1 MTACA
6 DACPDAGRWRAWLDT
21 RASDERTE
29 LADHLVAC
37 ADCQGIVAETRLN
50 ARVAADALALLAPRN
65 LPTAADIVAARLRLP
80 VVGAGAATPSPV
92 AGDRHAGDASAVHPG
107 AGSRFSRWT
116 PRPLRRA
123 LWRIAGAAVAALLV
137 VGVVAFTPGGHTAAA
152 AFLAQFRSQQL
163 TVIEVSPRSQQD
175 IQRTLEALSNFG
187 TVSTSDGALSSRGQ
201 RQNLPSVS
209 LSEASQRVGFA
220 VTEPDP
226 NALPP
231 GVNKTPTVQVMPGTT
246 IRFTFDRAKALAYYQ
261 AQGKNVNIPPR
272 FDQATLVAEL
282 PTAALLIYSSTD
294 SSSRQELVV
303 GESGE
308 LTMGTEG
315 NVNLSEM
322 RDFLLRLPGLP
333 ADTVS
338 QLRAIDDW
346 QHTLP
351 VPLPADQ
358 VQWQGIPIQGKQ
370 GLIVNDNSGI
380 GSAAIVQ
387 SGGHIYGWAGSL
399 KATDLLNV
407 ANHTALAH

>member
-6 DACPDAGRWRAWLDT
+6 DLCPDAGRWRAWLDT

-29 LADHLVAC
+29 LTDHLVAC

-65 LPTAADIVAARLRLP
+65 LPTAADVAAARLRLP
-80 VVGAGAATPSPV
+80 VAGAGTAAPCPV
-92 AGDRHAGDASAVHPG
+92 AASDGRASPPPHTRAAPPLND
-107 AGSRFSRWT
+107 WT
-116 PRPLRRA
+116 PRLLRRA
-123 LWRIAGAAVAALLV
+123 PWRVAGAAVAALLV

-163 TVIEVSPRSQQD
+163 AVIAVSPQSQQD
-175 IQRTLEALSNFG
+175 IQRTLQALSNFG
-187 TVSTSDGALSSRGQ
+187 TVSTSDGAPASRSN
-201 RQNLPSVS
+201 RKNLPSVS
-209 LSEASQRVGFA
+209 LAEASQRVGFK
-220 VTEPDP
+220 VTEPDME
-226 NALPP
+226 ALPP
-231 GVNKTPTVQVMPGTT
+231 GVNKTPTIQLMPGTT

-261 AQGKNVNIPPR
+261 SQGKNVNIPAK
-272 FDQATLVAEL
+272 FDHATLVAEL

-294 SSSRQELVV
+294 STSRQELVV

-308 LTMGTEG
+308 LTIGTEG
-315 NVNLSEM
+315 TVNLSEM
-322 RDFLLRLPGLP
+322 RDFLLGLPGLP
-333 ADTVS
+333 ADTVN
-338 QLRAIDDW
+338 QLQAIDDW
-346 QHTLP
+346 QNTLP

-358 VQWQGIPIQGKQ
+358 VRWQTTPIQGNP

-387 SGGHIYGWAGSL
+387 SGEHIYGWAGSL

>member
-6 DACPDAGRWRAWLDT
+6 EWCPDAGRWRAWLDT
-21 RASDERTE
+21 RASEERAE
-29 LADHLVAC
+29 LTDHLVEC
-37 ADCQGIVAETRLN
+37 AECQGLVAETRLN

-65 LPTAADIVAARLRLP
+65 LPTAADVVAARLRLP
-80 VVGAGAATPSPV
+80 LVGAGASTTAPV
-92 AGDRHAGDASAVHPG
+92 AAAPRRVAEDGLASGRP
-107 AGSRFSRWT
+107 SRRWM
-116 PRPLRRA
+116 PRILRRDPF
-123 LWRIAGAAVAALLV
+123 RVAGGAVAALLV
-137 VGVVAFTPGGHTAAA
+137 VGLVALTPGGHTAAA

-163 TVIEVSPRSQQD
+163 AVIEVSPQSQQD
-175 IQRTLEALSNFG
+175 IQRTLQALSNFG
-187 TVSTSDGALSSRGQ
+187 TVSTSDGTFPSPNDR
-201 RQNLPSVS
+201 RNLPAVS
-209 LSEASQRVGFA
+209 LSDASQRVGFS

-231 GVNKTPTVQVMPGTT
+231 GVSKTPTVQVMPGTT
-246 IRFTFDRAKALAYYQ
+246 IRFRFDRAKALAYFQ
-261 AQGKNVNIPPR
+261 SQGRSVNIPPK
-272 FDQATLVAEL
+272 FDGATLVADM
-282 PTAALLIYSSTD
+282 PTAALLIYSPADST
-294 SSSRQELVV
+294 SRQELVV

-315 NVNLSEM
+315 NVSLSEM
-322 RDFLLRLPGLP
+322 RDFLLGLPGLP

-338 QLRAIDDW
+338 QLRGINDW
-346 QHTLP
+346 QNTLP

-358 VQWQGIPIQGKQ
+358 VQWKTTSIQGNQ

-399 KATDLLNV
+399 KATELLDV

>member
-6 DACPDAGRWRAWLDT
+6 DVCPDAGRWRAWLDT

-29 LADHLVAC
+29 LTDHLVAC

-50 ARVAADALALLAPRN
+50 ARVAADALTLLAPRE
-65 LPTAADIVAARLRLP
+65 LPTAADTIAARLRLP
-80 VVGAGAATPSPV
+80 VVGAGATLPSPV
-92 AGDRHAGDASAVHPG
+92 GASDGRATTPPYTPTIG
-107 AGSRFSRWT
+107 RIGRST
-116 PRPLRRA
+116 PRLLRRTP
-123 LWRIAGAAVAALLV
+123 WQTAGAAVAALLV

-163 TVIEVSPRSQQD
+163 AVIEVSPQSQQD

-187 TVSTSDGALSSRGQ
+187 TVSTADGALPSRGE

-220 VTEPDP
+220 ITEPDP

-231 GVNKTPTVQVMPGTT
+231 GVNRTPTIQVMPGTV

-261 AQGKNVNIPPR
+261 SQGKNVNIAPR
-272 FDQATLVAEL
+272 FDHATLVAEL
-282 PTAALLIYSSTD
+282 PTAALLTYSSTD
-294 SSSRQELVV
+294 SNSRQELVV

-308 LTMGTEG
+308 LTIGTEG
-315 NVNLSEM
+315 NVTLGEM
-322 RDFLLRLPGLP
+322 RDFLLGLPGLP
-333 ADTVS
+333 ADTVN

-346 QHTLP
+346 QNTLP
-351 VPLPADQ
+351 VPLPTDQ
-358 VQWQGIPIQGKQ
+358 VQWQRMQIQGQ
-370 GLIVNDNSGI
+370 SGLVVNDNSGI

-399 KATDLLNV
+399 KATALLNV
-407 ANHTALAH
+407 ANHTAFAH